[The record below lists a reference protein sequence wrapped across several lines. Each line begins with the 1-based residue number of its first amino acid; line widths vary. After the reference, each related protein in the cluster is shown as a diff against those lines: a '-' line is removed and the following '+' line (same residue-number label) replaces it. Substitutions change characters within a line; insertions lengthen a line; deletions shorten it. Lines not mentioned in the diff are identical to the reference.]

1 MGEVNR
7 WHLLETER
15 AELCRTTAPHMSVTE
30 LVAYYSIDRKVAEE
44 LWGHDAQPTVKARKQ
59 KPADAL
65 ITYAR
70 TNLFAHITSKQVCE
84 MCECSLPTA
93 LRLLDARPDVFRKI
107 KRGVWE
113 VRDPKADREA
123 DKNQSNKG
131 E

>member
-1 MGEVNR
+1 MNQTYWMHKPEL
-7 WHLLETER
+7 WR
-15 AELCRTTAPHMSVTE
+15 AQACQRTSPNMTIKE

-65 ITYAR
+65 MQFAR

-84 MCECSLPTA
+84 LCECSLPTA

-113 VRDPKADREA
+113 VRDPQADRKADQN
-123 DKNQSNKG
+123 KTKG